1 MNRYFFVILLF
12 FAGFDAVPTAAQI
25 LQGVVTDENQSP
37 LALVQ
42 IEVVENGRQAISRED
57 GTFEVELD
65 DFDELARY
73 TIVLSRVGYEDTSV
87 SVTAD
92 QIKKNEKVTVTLKQ
106 VTYRSETLVVTATR
120 TRRDIED
127 VPIPVQLVTGRE
139 IRQTGSMRLSDI
151 LSEQTGMQIVNDH
164 GTGLQVQGFN
174 PDYTLV
180 MIDGNPVIGRTAG
193 TLDLT
198 RVSVR
203 NVQQIEIVKGP
214 SSALWGSDALAGVV
228 NIITQE
234 SSDPFSWAVTTR
246 YGENNT
252 LDLSAD
258 MTLNTERWNHGF
270 FANRNSSGGYRM
282 NPSSVS
288 KTVPDF
294 ENYTVNYRTDLEMTD
309 RLSLSGSLRYFN
321 ESQDDRSS
329 IVDEEGEEK
338 LLDTHA
344 GREDLLARSSVAY
357 TPYDR
362 FDIDL
367 TMVTSFY
374 KTDSRLRFRENGE
387 LYEHTSFQQYYH
399 KPEFQAGYRWDDMH
413 HSVLGSGLIVEH
425 LKAERYP
432 GQPGF
437 TTTFAFLQHSWN
449 PVIDFEVT
457 GGLRYDIH
465 SEYRSQ
471 VSPKLSVRYRS
482 TDWLQLRVSAG
493 RGFKAPEFRQL
504 FLDFTNSTAG
514 YSVFGSSTVADGLRR
529 LQQEGQ
535 ISQILIPADQLEE
548 IRAESSW
555 AVNTGFDLDMV
566 EDLRLRINLFRN
578 YVTGLIETA
587 PVARKTNGQSVYSYF
602 NVDEVYTTGMEAELR
617 WGFGRGLHASL
628 GYQLLDARKRVAA
641 ERTVQGE
648 DGEIIQRTDIS
659 HRPMFN
665 RSRHSGNVKLFY
677 EDDTGWGANIRGIF
691 RGKYGLFDSNGNGYV
706 DDNEHE
712 PGYQVWN
719 AALSREL
726 FDKLT
731 VQAGVDNLLD
741 YSNINVPYLPGRL
754 WYLQASIRL

>member
-1 MNRYFFVILLF
+1 MSRYFIVCSLLILGLHT
-12 FAGFDAVPTAAQI
+12 VPSFGQV
-25 LQGVVTDENQSP
+25 LQGVVVGEDQAP
-37 LALVQ
+37 LKYVHIQVQGSSRHAVSRADGSFEIELV
-42 IEVVENGRQAISRED
+42 N
-57 GTFEVELD
+57 LD
-65 DFDELARY
+65 VNRL
-73 TIVLSRVGYEDTSV
+73 TLVLSRVGYETSTV
-87 SVTAD
+87 SVKAD
-92 QIKKNEKVTVTLKQ
+92 QVRESEKLLLTLKP

-127 VPIPVQLVTGRE
+127 VPIPVQLVTGGE

-203 NVQQIEIVKGP
+203 NVEQIEIVKGP

-228 NIITQE
+228 NIITEE
-234 SSDPFSWAVTTR
+234 SPDPFSWGVTTR

-258 MTLNTERWNHGF
+258 LSMNRGSWNHDF
-270 FANRNSSGGYRM
+270 FANRNSSGGYRL
-282 NPSSVS
+282 NPASLSQ
-288 KTVPDF
+288 TVPEY
-294 ENYTVNYRTDLEMTD
+294 ENYTLSYQAGLDVTN
-309 RLSLSGSLRYFN
+309 RLSLSGSLRYFT

-329 IVDEEGEEK
+329 VTIDDEAER
-338 LLDTHA
+338 LIDSHS
-344 GREDLLARSSVAY
+344 GREDLLARSSMTY

-362 FDIDL
+362 LDL
-367 TMVTSFY
+367 DLSMVTSYY
-374 KTDSRLRFRENGE
+374 KTDSRLLFLDNGD
-387 LYEHTSFQQYYH
+387 LYDHTSFHQYYH
-399 KPEFQAGYRWDDMH
+399 KPEFQAGYRWNENH
-413 HSVLGSGLIVEH
+413 HSILGSGLIFER
-425 LKAERYP
+425 LNAERYP

-449 PVIDFEVT
+449 PFIDFEVT
-457 GGLRYDIH
+457 GGVRYDMH

-471 VSPKLSVRYRS
+471 VSPKISVRYR
-482 TDWLQLRVSAG
+482 TADWLQVRASAG

-514 YSVFGSSTVADGLRR
+514 YSVFGSSTVADGLQR

-535 ISQILIPADQLEE
+535 ISQILIPADLLKE

-555 AVNTGFDLDMV
+555 AVNVGFDLDPV
-566 EDLRLRINLFRN
+566 DDVRLRINLFRN
-578 YVTGLIETA
+578 YVADLIETA

-602 NVDEVYTTGMEAELR
+602 NVDEVYTRGVEAELR
-617 WGFGRGLHASL
+617 WDIGQGLHASL
-628 GYQLLDARKRVAA
+628 GYQLLDARKRVAS
-641 ERTVQGE
+641 ERTIQGE
-648 DGEIIQRTDIS
+648 DGEIMQRTEIS
-659 HRPMFN
+659 HEPMFN
-665 RSRHSGNVKLFY
+665 RSKHSGNVKLFY
-677 EDDTGWGANIRGIF
+677 DHESGWGANIRGIL

-706 DDNEHE
+706 DDAEHE

-726 FDKLT
+726 FDKFT

-741 YSNINVPYLPGRL
+741 YTNINVPYLPGRL
-754 WYLQASIRL
+754 WYVQASIRL